1 MGEQSSLLG
10 SDTRTRSGENRN
22 KARSRFYFFVVAIVF
37 LVLLVISAVSLG
49 TFGMQQ
55 NQLSTFHPNTCV
67 LFSTSAGEDEHGK
80 LIKPNSAG
88 LICIFILWG
97 LASIG
102 ILSLL
107 LLIYSI
113 ILAIAGPKV

>member
-10 SDTRTRSGENRN
+10 SDTHTRSGENRN

-55 NQLSTFHPNTCV
+55 NQLSTFHPDTCV

-80 LIKPNSAG
+80 LIKLNSAG
-88 LICIFILWG
+88 LCIFILWG